1 MSGTVKLAELSF
13 GLHAKM
19 STICRFG
26 GKAGADI
33 LREHAIE
40 TRDILETSFTEANR
54 DSSKS
59 ANNANRLMNNDS
71 DIAAANISDTMEQL
85 NQVGIDGELG
95 MIWQVFQG
103 RVA

>member
-1 MSGTVKLAELSF
+1 
-13 GLHAKM
+13 M

-59 ANNANRLMNNDS
+59 ANNANRLLNNES
-71 DIAAANISDTMEQL
+71 DTAAANISDTMEQL
-85 NQVGIDGELG
+85 NQVGIDGNCGWSGKYFKVGLPKN
-95 MIWQVFQG
+95 IVS
-103 RVA
+103 